1 MQTRKKIIAGNW
13 KMNLDYVDS
22 KTLIQEIAQSKDNYN
37 EQAEMV
43 VIPTMP
49 YLSVF
54 HELLKDNNWIKLGA
68 QNCYHENSGAYTG
81 ECSPTQL
88 KSLGVDYCLV
98 GHSER
103 RDYFSE
109 DYSFLAKK
117 VKALLE
123 VGITPIFCCGEQ
135 LQVRESNVYKE
146 FIMRQIEDSLFSLS
160 AQDLAKVVI
169 AYEPVWAIGTGKTAA
184 AEQAQEVHNL
194 IRSRVAK
201 EFGEKTANSISILY
215 GGSMKPE
222 NARELL
228 NQGDIDGGLI
238 GGASLDADLFAEI
251 SMSYSE

>member
-13 KMNLDYVDS
+13 KMNLDYNES
-22 KTLIQEIAQSKDNYN
+22 KTLIQEIAQAKENFN
-37 EQAEMV
+37 EHAEIV
-43 VIPTMP
+43 VIPSVP
-49 YLSVF
+49 FLSVF
-54 HELLKDNNWIKLGA
+54 HELLKDNDWIKMGA
-68 QNCYHENSGAYTG
+68 QNCYSKNSGAFTG
-81 ECSPTQL
+81 ESSPTQL
-88 KSLGVDYCLV
+88 KSLGVEYCLV

-109 DYSFLAKK
+109 DYAFLSKK

-123 VGITPIFCCGEQ
+123 VDITPIFCCGEM
-135 LQVRESNVYKE
+135 LQVRESNVYEE

-169 AYEPVWAIGTGKTAA
+169 AYEPVWAIGTGKTAT
-184 AEQAQEVHNL
+184 AEQAQEVHHL

-201 EFGEKTANSISILY
+201 EFGEKTANSMSIIY

-238 GGASLDADLFAEI
+238 GGASLDADLFVEI